1 MSKLTKI
8 AASNTGAVIAIGVV
22 GAALIYYA
30 GKKANETVVTVGNA
44 VNPINN
50 DNIFASGVDAVGAK
64 LSGNENW
71 TLGGWIYDIT
81 H

>member
-1 MSKLTKI
+1 MNDLTKI
-8 AASNTGAVIAIGVV
+8 VTSNTGAVIAIAVI
-22 GAALIYYA
+22 GAAALYYTS
-30 GKKANETVVTVGNA
+30 KKAVDVGQAINP
-44 VNPINN
+44 VND

>member
-1 MSKLTKI
+1 MKIEKLMNTKAVTAVAFVAAVGVLAYLSVNQAKA
-8 AASNTGAVIAIGVV
+8 AASM
-22 GAALIYYA
+22 AAQ
-30 GKKANETVVTVGNA
+30 A
-44 VNPINN
+44 VNPLND

-64 LSGNENW
+64 LSSNSEW